1 MQTLLSLS
9 NDLASAVE
17 RAARSVVA
25 VHARPRLP
33 STGVHWRPG
42 IVVTAE
48 HTVRV
53 DEEIRVAWADGR
65 AAPARLVA
73 RDPGTDLAVLR
84 LDDADWPIAEVGD
97 SAGLGVGHL
106 VLAVGHGP
114 RASWGVVSA
123 VGGAWRTWRGGDVDR
138 LLRVDLVLYPGFSG
152 GPLVDASG
160 KVAGLVTSGLSRQLE
175 LAVPAST
182 VTRVVDELLSRG
194 RISRGYVGLGLQPVI
209 LPEALRRLAP
219 GSGAHALIVVSIAED
234 GPAARAGVVLG
245 DVLLALEGIP
255 VHDPGDVQAVLAG
268 RRAGAAVTASMIRAG
283 APVEVAITLG
293 ERPARR
299 R

>member
-9 NDLASAVE
+9 NDLAAAVE

-42 IVVTAE
+42 LVVTAE

-53 DEEIRVAWADGR
+53 EDEIRVAWPDGR
-65 AAPARLVA
+65 KAPATVVA
-73 RDPGTDLAVLR
+73 RDPGTDLALLR
-84 LDDADWPIAEVGD
+84 VADTDWPVAETAHGEALKVGT
-97 SAGLGVGHL
+97 L
-106 VLAVGHGP
+106 VLAVGYGP
-114 RASWGVVSA
+114 RASWGVVST
-123 VGGAWRTWRGGDVDR
+123 VGGPWRTGRGGEVER
-138 LLRVDLVLYPGFSG
+138 FVRVDLVLYPGFSG

-175 LAVPAST
+175 LAVPTST
-182 VTRVVDELLSRG
+182 VTRIIDELLTTG
-194 RISRGYVGLGLQPVI
+194 RISRGYLGVGLQPVA
-209 LPEALRRLAP
+209 LPEGLKRLAP
-219 GSGAHALIVVSIAED
+219 GPESRGLIAVSIEAD
-234 GPAARAGVVLG
+234 GPAARAGLMLG
-245 DVLLALEGIP
+245 DVLVALEGTP
-255 VHDPGDVQAVLAG
+255 LSDPSNVQDVLAT
-268 RRAGAAVTASMIRAG
+268 RRAGTTVRVSLIRAG
-283 APVEVAITLG
+283 APLDLVVTLG

>member
-33 STGVHWRPG
+33 STGIHWRPG
-42 IVVTAE
+42 IIVTAA

-53 DEEIRVAWADGR
+53 EEEIRVAWPDGR
-65 AAPARLVA
+65 AVPATLVA

-84 LDDADWPIAEVGD
+84 VSDADSPAAEIGD
-97 SAGLGVGHL
+97 SADLKVGNL
-106 VLAVGHGP
+106 VLAVGYGP
-114 RASWGVVSA
+114 RASWGVVSTID
-123 VGGAWRTWRGGDVDR
+123 GPWRTWRGGEVDR
-138 LLRVDLVLYPGFSG
+138 FLRVDLVLYPGFSG

-182 VTRVVDELLSRG
+182 VTRVVNELLTTGRTSR
-194 RISRGYVGLGLQPVI
+194 SFVGLGLRPVA
-209 LPEALRRLAP
+209 LPEALRQLAP
-219 GSGAHALIVVSIAED
+219 GSSAHGLIVVSVEPD
-234 GPAARAGVVLG
+234 GPAAGAGVMLG
-245 DVLLALEGIP
+245 DVLLALEGGP
-255 VHDPGDVQAVLAG
+255 LRDLGDVQAVLAG
-268 RRAGAAVTASMIRAG
+268 RRPGTPVTASLVRAG
-283 APVEVAITLG
+283 APLEVVITLG
-293 ERPARR
+293 EPPAAER
-299 R
+299 